1 MTYPFEF
8 IFNVFLYSTDYQ
20 RFLQRFL
27 NLHSLIST
35 PTTPSTAS
43 LGRLTQRAGE
53 LEGSTSEFAGA
64 ALVLPDSVR
73 TTLFVAPTWSV
84 RLMLTHAFLSAF
96 CAPYNTLCY
105 SPYPP
110 VEFLIDSVDP
120 TPGATAAP
128 AAPAGAPGYVC
139 LICTNLNIFYL
150 LVYTRILV

>member
-1 MTYPFEF
+1 L
-8 IFNVFLYSTDYQ
+8 FLTDYQ

-35 PTTPSTAS
+35 PTTPSTSS

-53 LEGSTSEFAGA
+53 LEGATSEFAGA

-96 CAPYNTLCY
+96 CPPYNTLCY

-110 VEFLIDSVDP
+110 IEFLIDSVDP
-120 TPGATAAP
+120 NPPARAP
-128 AAPAGAPGYVC
+128 AQAAQTNAAG
-139 LICTNLNIFYL
+139 
-150 LVYTRILV
+150 YTSV